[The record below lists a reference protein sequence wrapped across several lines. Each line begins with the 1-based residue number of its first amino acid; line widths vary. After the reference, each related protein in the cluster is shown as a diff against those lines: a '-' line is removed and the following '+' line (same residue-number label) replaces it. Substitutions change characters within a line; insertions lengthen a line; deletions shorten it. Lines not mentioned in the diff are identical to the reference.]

1 MKKNKM
7 MRLASFLL
15 VAVLLSTC
23 AISGTFAKYTS
34 TQTNSDTARVAKWSF
49 TVGSADIAQETFV
62 FDLFNTVYDTANVT
76 DDDSVDNGTGS
87 EVIIAP
93 GTWGYF
99 DLVLTN
105 TSEVD
110 AQYAID
116 YVVTANGIPVKF
128 QVVKNPAAAPENC
141 PTTGSWD
148 ADIADITASN
158 ETTLK
163 YADADAGTKTVT
175 YRIFWK
181 WDIGS
186 TDGENTTDTDLGK
199 ATPLAG
205 ITVAAT
211 ITATQV
217 D

>member
-49 TVGSADIAQETFV
+49 KVGDKDIATETFAFNL
-62 FDLFNTVYDTANVT
+62 FDVVADTNE
-76 DDDSVDNGTGS
+76 DDEINDEYVADG
-87 EVIIAP
+87 VIAP
-93 GTWGYF
+93 GTWGFF

-105 TSEVD
+105 ASEVN
-110 AQYAID
+110 ATVAID
-116 YVVTANGIPVKF
+116 FLVDNTYEIPVEFK
-128 QVVKNPAAAPENC
+128 VEKIATGTADPTAVPATGWTDEPAAVVAGDDNLAYGTGTITYRVYWRWTIDDN
-141 PTTGSWD
+141 TTNGSGMND
-148 ADIADITASN
+148 TELGAQQA
-158 ETTLK
+158 
-163 YADADAGTKTVT
+163 AGTDTKLTV
-175 YRIFWK
+175 
-181 WDIGS
+181 S
-186 TDGENTTDTDLGK
+186 
-199 ATPLAG
+199 
-205 ITVAAT
+205 AT